1 MDDHSKSH
9 RYELFGE
16 QYARLGFADTYY
28 LGFRDIHQLIS
39 EYQISVGL
47 ALDHGCGGGRAI
59 RFLKRIGFRT
69 IGVDRNAEMVK
80 RALGEDP
87 SGDYRTV
94 PADTLESIASQSI
107 DLIFQSSVLEEYQ
120 SIDSMIKT
128 FHEFHRVLQ
137 PEGKV
142 IIVTASEELPRGDWA
157 SFYYPDRHLMPQS
170 GEQVRCVV
178 RNSDIVFNDYYWTDS
193 DLRRAFD
200 RSSFEVLRLH
210 KPLAKGDEP
219 YEWRDETKQ
228 PPWSVYL
235 LRKRG

>member
-80 RALGEDP
+80 RALGRILQ
-87 SGDYRTV
+87 GI
-94 PADTLESIASQSI
+94 IAQCRQI
-107 DLIFQSSVLEEYQ
+107 
-120 SIDSMIKT
+120 
-128 FHEFHRVLQ
+128 
-137 PEGKV
+137 P
-142 IIVTASEELPRGDWA
+142 
-157 SFYYPDRHLMPQS
+157 
-170 GEQVRCVV
+170 
-178 RNSDIVFNDYYWTDS
+178 
-193 DLRRAFD
+193 
-200 RSSFEVLRLH
+200 
-210 KPLAKGDEP
+210 
-219 YEWRDETKQ
+219 
-228 PPWSVYL
+228 
-235 LRKRG
+235 